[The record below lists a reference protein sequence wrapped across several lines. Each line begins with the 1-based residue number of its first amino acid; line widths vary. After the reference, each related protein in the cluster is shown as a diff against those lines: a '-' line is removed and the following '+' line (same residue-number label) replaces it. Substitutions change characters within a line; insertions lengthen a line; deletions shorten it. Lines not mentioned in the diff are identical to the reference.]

1 MEGNRKM
8 KYLIIC
14 KWNNNDIIQDIPYF
28 DPFTNKLYKSEKD
41 IAEKVCFML
50 NCQSTNDNETFII
63 REDKK

>member
-1 MEGNRKM
+1 M

-14 KWNNNDIIQDIPYF
+14 KYSYGNEIQNIPYF

-50 NCQSTNDNETFII
+50 NCQSTNDNESYII
-63 REDKK
+63 IECEK